1 MKTTL
6 NFRRMITMSGLV
18 LASTTSLAFAQ
29 MSVTTVTDL
38 NVQAGPGTEYPTV
51 GLATRG
57 SAGVLDGCIE
67 GSNWCR
73 IDVNGLRGW
82 VFAENLSVDQGGEA
96 MIVEQHRVDLGV
108 PVVTYETT
116 SSVAGSADPQPGDQ
130 LLGRVGE
137 VNPPELVRTYID
149 TNPVETVTIDGDIIV
164 GSTVPDTVTMVE
176 VPDYEYRYARVNDRQ
191 VLVDP
196 NTRQI
201 VYVYQ

>member
-1 MKTTL
+1 MKL
-6 NFRRMITMSGLV
+6 RHMIALSGFA
-18 LASTTSLAFAQ
+18 LAATTSLAFAQ

-38 NVQAGPGTEYPTV
+38 NIQSGPGTEYPTV

-73 IDVNGLRGW
+73 IDVNGMRGW
-82 VFAENLSVDQGGEA
+82 VFAENLSVDQGGQP

-116 SSVAGSADPQPGDQ
+116 SSAVAAPDPQPGDE

-164 GSTVPDTVTMVE
+164 GGTVPETVTMVE
-176 VPDYEYRYARVNDRQ
+176 VPDYQYRYARVNDRQ

-196 NTRQI
+196 ATRQI

>member
-1 MKTTL
+1 MRNHL
-6 NFRRMITMSGLV
+6 NLGRVIMISGLV
-18 LASTTSLAFAQ
+18 LASTASVALAE
-29 MSVTTVTDL
+29 MSATTVTDL
-38 NVQAGPGTEYPTV
+38 EVRAGPGPQYPSL

-57 SAGVLDGCIE
+57 SAAVLDGCIE

-73 IDVNGLRGW
+73 IDVNGMRGW
-82 VFAENLSVDQGGEA
+82 AFAESLAIDQGGQS
-96 MIVEQHRVDLGV
+96 MIVEEHRVDLGV

-116 SSVAGSADPQPGDQ
+116 GSVAGGADPQPGDE

-149 TNPVETVTIDGDIIV
+149 TNPVDTVTIDGDIVI
-164 GSTVPDTVTMVE
+164 GGTVPETVTMME
-176 VPDYEYRYARVNDRQ
+176 IPDYEYRYVRVNDRQ

>member
-1 MKTTL
+1 MKT
-6 NFRRMITMSGLV
+6 NRHFRRMLTLSGLI

-38 NVQAGPGTEYPTV
+38 NIQAGPGAEYPTV

-57 SAGVLDGCIE
+57 SAGMLDGCIE

-73 IDVNGLRGW
+73 IDVNGMRGW
-82 VFAENLSVDQGGEA
+82 VFAENLSVDQGGQP
-96 MIVEQHRVDLGV
+96 MIVQQHRVDLGV

-116 SSVAGSADPQPGDQ
+116 GTATGADPQPGDE

-149 TNPVETVTIDGDIIV
+149 TNPVETITIDGDIIV
-164 GSTVPDTVTMVE
+164 GGTVPETVTMVE
-176 VPDYEYRYARVNDRQ
+176 VPDYQYRYARVNDRQ
-191 VLVDP
+191 VLIDP
-196 NTRQI
+196 TTRQI

>member
-1 MKTTL
+1 MTNNQ
-6 NFRRMITMSGLV
+6 NFRRVLALSGLI

-29 MSVTTVTDL
+29 MNVTTVTDL
-38 NVQAGPGTEYPTV
+38 NIQAGPGTEYPTV

-57 SAGVLDGCIE
+57 SAGTLDGCIE
-67 GSNWCR
+67 GSSWCR
-73 IDVNGLRGW
+73 IDVNGMRGW
-82 VFAENLSVDQGGEA
+82 VFAESLSVDQGGQP

-116 SSVAGSADPQPGDQ
+116 GSVAGADPQPGDE

-164 GSTVPDTVTMVE
+164 GGTVPETVTMVE

-191 VLVDP
+191 VLIDP